1 MGLSVLRS
9 GLKAEGRR
17 GQYSGWRYDMRY
29 YNVSYFDTLQGGSGL
44 VRIEVDKLHHWL
56 KEHPGYLIR
65 CLSPCW
71 RE

>member
-1 MGLSVLRS
+1 
-9 GLKAEGRR
+9 
-17 GQYSGWRYDMRY
+17 MRY
-29 YNVSYFDTLQGGSGL
+29 YNVSYFDALQGGSGL
-44 VRIEVDKLHHWL
+44 TRVEVDKLHHWL